1 LTIDQLVC
9 LAARADKSS
18 WKWHAKFGH
27 LNFLAMQKLYMGDM
41 VRGLPAI
48 SEANRLCDGCIIS
61 KQRRVSFPSKLNFHV
76 DEALELDDLCGPIK
90 PATPGGKTMFLLMV
104 DDMCRYM
111 CLIVLSAKSDAAR
124 MIKQVQVQA
133 EVECGKKLKVLCT
146 DRGGE
151 FTSSRLINYCNDTDV
166 RRHLTVPYSP
176 QQNGVV
182 ERRNQTI
189 IGATRS
195 MLKAANMPRRFW
207 GEAIVM
213 AVYLLNRSPTHNV
226 DGKTP
231 Y

>member
-1 LTIDQLVC
+1 
-9 LAARADKSS
+9 
-18 WKWHAKFGH
+18 
-27 LNFLAMQKLYMGDM
+27 MGDM

-61 KQRRVSFPSKLNFHV
+61 MQRRVPFPSKSNFHAN
-76 DEALELDDLCGPIK
+76 EALELDDLCGPIK
-90 PATPGGKTMFLLMV
+90 PTTPGGKTMFLLMV

-111 CLIVLSAKSDAAR
+111 WLIVLSTKSDAAR

-133 EVECGKKLKVLCT
+133 EVECGKKLKVQRT

-151 FTSSRLINYCNDTDV
+151 FTSSRFINYCNDTGV
-166 RRHLTVPYSP
+166 LRHLTVPYSP

-182 ERRNQTI
+182 EHRNQTV
-189 IGATRS
+189 IGAARS

-207 GEAIVM
+207 GEAVVM
-213 AVYLLNRSPTHNV
+213 VVYLLNRSLTHNV